1 MLWDFFNRAGIV
13 GPPTRMISYTHPKTG
28 NTHTAW
34 YFSTFTL
41 PLFTELHRQWYQK
54 ENGKNIK
61 LLRLLILSLLEL
73 VAYWLS
79 GEWHYNKRDGCIET
93 ATHSFTPSE
102 VDTLRAALLKN
113 LNIES
118 TRCLYNKNKEQ
129 SIIRIPK
136 REVIKVQHI
145 VKPHIPTIMCYRV
158 GLPSSSS
165 ENSIPILKNSPPS
178 MDTMIRLK
186 GKSKFILNP
195 LLLQR
200 LTSYGLYS

>member
-1 MLWDFFNRAGIV
+1 MEKTSR
-13 GPPTRMISYTHPKTG
+13 SY
-28 NTHTAW
+28 
-34 YFSTFTL
+34 
-41 PLFTELHRQWYQK
+41 
-54 ENGKNIK
+54 
-61 LLRLLILSLLEL
+61 LLTLLILSLLEL

-113 LNIES
+113 FNIES

-145 VKPHIPTIMCYRV
+145 VKPHIPTIMRYRV

-165 ENSIPILKNSPPS
+165 ENSNS
-178 MDTMIRLK
+178 
-186 GKSKFILNP
+186 SKFQFFKIPHP
-195 LLLQR
+195 LWTL
-200 LTSYGLYS
+200 

>member
-1 MLWDFFNRAGIV
+1 MAITKTKGSIH
-13 GPPTRMISYTHPKTG
+13 IYT
-28 NTHTAW
+28 N
-34 YFSTFTL
+34 
-41 PLFTELHRQWYQK
+41 
-54 ENGKNIK
+54 
-61 LLRLLILSLLEL
+61 
-73 VAYWLS
+73 
-79 GEWHYNKRDGCIET
+79 
-93 ATHSFTPSE
+93 SFTPAE
-102 VDTLRAALLKN
+102 VDQLRATLLNKF
-113 LNIES
+113 NIES

-145 VKPHIPTIMCYRV
+145 VKPHIPTIMRYRV

-165 ENSIPILKNSPPS
+165 EEFQFFKIPILQNSPPS

>member
-1 MLWDFFNRAGIV
+1 
-13 GPPTRMISYTHPKTG
+13 MISYTHPKTG

-165 ENSIPILKNSPPS
+165 E
-178 MDTMIRLK
+178 
-186 GKSKFILNP
+186 KF
-195 LLLQR
+195 
-200 LTSYGLYS
+200 